1 MTTHDDANAQ
11 VQHVYARWLDAG
23 TKLAFVLLVS
33 GFAGYVIGI
42 TEPYV
47 PLERLPDLWT
57 LPVEHYNAAIHAP
70 VGWHWL
76 HHWWRSDYLTYFGI
90 VALLLTTIA
99 SMLRAASVLLVLGER
114 LQAAI
119 ALLQVVV
126 LVLAAAGVASMH

>member
-1 MTTHDDANAQ
+1 MTTRDEANVL

-23 TKLAFVLLVS
+23 TKLGFMLLICSFV
-33 GFAGYVIGI
+33 GYAIRI

-47 PLERLPDLWT
+47 PLEQLPDLWT
-57 LPVEHYNAAIHAP
+57 LSVDHYNAAIHAP
-70 VGWHWL
+70 TGWRWL

-99 SMLRAASVLLVLGER
+99 SMLRVTAQLYALGER
-114 LQAAI
+114 LQAGI
-119 ALLQVVV
+119 ALAQALV